1 MKPTVQTE
9 HSRPMFNYG
18 AYLHSLLV
26 GVKESIIY
34 RFEFFNSVTVS
45 LLVPVM
51 IQLALWQ
58 SIFSDPQTT
67 TIAGQT
73 HPQFLQYTLV
83 SVLFFQIRGGDHD
96 FYLAELIR
104 TGGLSQYLL
113 RPIGFLRY
121 FYCQAI
127 GSKLIVLAVSLI
139 CALVASSF
147 AEAFQSTSLVSILLG
162 FTLALLGN
170 LIHYL
175 LSCLLTV
182 AAFYWE
188 EATSLLMAKNLVT
201 SVLCGELIPLT
212 LFPKQTLSLLEY
224 LPFHL
229 YVYTPTQIANQ
240 TISHNQILQMFG
252 LAVVW
257 IAVLS
262 ALLNLAFN
270 TGLKHYQSLGN

>member
-1 MKPTVQTE
+1 M
-9 HSRPMFNYG
+9 
-18 AYLHSLLV
+18 
-26 GVKESIIY
+26 IY
-34 RFEFFNSVTVS
+34 RFEFFNSLTVS
-45 LLVPVM
+45 IMVPVM

-73 HPQFLQYTLV
+73 YPQFLQYTLV

-96 FYLAELIR
+96 FELAELIR

-127 GSKLIVLAVSLI
+127 GSKIIVLLVCLV
-139 CALVASSF
+139 CALIAHSY
-147 AEAFQSTSLVSILLG
+147 ADAFKNTSLLSIFLG

-170 LIHYL
+170 VIHYL

-182 AAFYWE
+182 VAFYWE

-201 SVLCGELIPLT
+201 SVLCGEIIPLA
-212 LFPKQTLSLLEY
+212 LFPQKYLSVMEY

-240 TISHNQILQMFG
+240 AIASTQILQMF
-252 LAVVW
+252 AVAIVW
-257 IAVLS
+257 IVILS
-262 ALLNLAFN
+262 ILLNFAFN
-270 TGLKHYQSLGN
+270 TGLKRYQSLGN